1 MIRLAIKFSRALK
14 NGNKVASF
22 SLPPSKAAAPPL
34 HNHFST
40 KSYAFTP
47 NPVALEMINYATSVA
62 REQNTEDSHARGLLI
77 LEQCES
83 TQPDHNS
90 KALVELARSTLL
102 FERGSHDASIERLR
116 KIQDLSLSSIAVKVA
131 ASEALVG
138 IHLEHYQEDVASEVA
153 DIALQLLNTIRL
165 EISNKSGFEVLEARA
180 KALKGLI
187 ELIFGKLDSAES
199 FFEGVEKENCFIGN
213 AALSCGEFFHGMRKF
228 SIAKELYE
236 KVIERMSEIKDFS
249 DPNNVGACNM
259 IPAEVATAAT
269 CALGQ
274 LEAHMGN
281 FNDAEEIL
289 TSALKKMEERLGP
302 HHPKVGVVLTCI
314 ALMYRLKATA
324 ERSSSLLIQEGLYRR
339 AIDLLKAP
347 PLEAD
352 GKKSLFLISSLFHI
366 QKGLGA
372 TKLRSVISF
381 NCVHRCRR
389 KCFQERYN
397 CPCKRWVRRDTL
409 CATIEKSRRRTIE
422 KLVTNCLGIESLH
435 VTSRSTGSVGVF
447 QKVAGYRYSNMQ
459 GSVESV
465 IYIYIYI

>member
-1 MIRLAIKFSRALK
+1 MIRLAVKFSRALK
-14 NGNKVASF
+14 NGNKGPSF

-40 KSYAFTP
+40 KSYALTP
-47 NPVALEMINYATSVA
+47 NPVALEMINYA
-62 REQNTEDSHARGLLI
+62 DSYARGLLI

-102 FERGSHDASIERLR
+102 FERGSHDVAIERLR

-153 DIALQLLNTIRL
+153 DIALQLLDTIRL
-165 EISNKSGFEVLEARA
+165 EISNESGFEVLEARA

-187 ELIFGKLDSAES
+187 ELICGKLDSAQS
-199 FFEGVEKENCFIGN
+199 FFEGVEKVNCFTGN
-213 AALSCGEFFHGMRKF
+213 ASLSCGEFFHGMRKF

-236 KVIERMSEIKDFS
+236 KVIERMRY
-249 DPNNVGACNM
+249 
-259 IPAEVATAAT
+259 
-269 CALGQ
+269 
-274 LEAHMGN
+274 
-281 FNDAEEIL
+281 IL

-302 HHPKVGVVLTCI
+302 HHPKVGVVLTCT

-352 GKKSLFLISSLFHI
+352 CKKSLFLISSLFHI

-372 TKLRSVISF
+372 TKSRSVISF
-381 NCVHRCRR
+381 NCVRRCRR

-397 CPCKRWVRRDTL
+397 CPCKRGVRRDTL
-409 CATIEKSRRRTIE
+409 CATIEKSRRRTVE
-422 KLVTNCLGIESLH
+422 KLGTNCLGIEPLH

-465 IYIYIYI
+465 IYIYIVFICKQIYSLSSCLLYISVQ